1 MKTCDSCKLEKELE
15 EFGKEPRKRDGL
27 NSRCKKCECQRIST
41 YQKQNPEKTL
51 LSGCK
56 QRSKKKGLPFNLDL
70 DDVIIP
76 EKCPVLG
83 IKLSHNRG
91 RSGPCWSSPTVDR
104 VVPEKG
110 YIKGNVRVISN
121 RANFIKTNATA
132 DELMAVAKYCKEQED
147 GSI

>member
-1 MKTCDSCKLEKELE
+1 MKTCTLCKIEKGSD
-15 EFGKEPRKRDGL
+15 EFGKDKHSRDGMY
-27 NSRCKKCECQRIST
+27 SRCKGCAARLKAAYYRE
-41 YQKQNPEKTL
+41 NPEKAL

-56 QRSKKKGLPFNLDL
+56 KRAKKKGLPFNLDL

-83 IKLSHNRG
+83 VKLSHNRG
-91 RSGPCWSSPTVDR
+91 QGGPGWSSPTVDR

-147 GSI
+147 G